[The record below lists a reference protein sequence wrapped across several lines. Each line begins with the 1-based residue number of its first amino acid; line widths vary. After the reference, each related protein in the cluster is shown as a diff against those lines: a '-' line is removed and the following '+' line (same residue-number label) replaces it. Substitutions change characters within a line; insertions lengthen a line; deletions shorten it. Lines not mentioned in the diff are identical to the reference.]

1 MSHQRIRTPV
11 LVVGAGP
18 AGISAAWA
26 AAEAGARVTL
36 IDNNPLPG
44 GQIWRGAK
52 PPDRLSKRWFDR
64 LDKAAPARI
73 HSARIVSAGSE
84 SRTLLAELP
93 NESTAAIAYDKLIL
107 ATGARERFLPFPG
120 WTMPGVVGAGG
131 LQALVK
137 SGLDV
142 RGKHVVL
149 AGSGP
154 LLLAVADLLRDRE
167 ANVVLIA
174 EQAPGS
180 AVNRFGLKLGATPGK
195 LRQAL
200 MLRAKLATIPYLTD
214 CWVESCHGD
223 GQVREVHVIRSGRRW
238 KVESDYLGT
247 GYGLVPNTELA
258 ALLGCET
265 GPDGVA
271 VDEMQ
276 QTTVEGVY
284 CVGEAAGIGGVDKSL
299 VEGTIAGYAATGS
312 VDGARDLFDDRT
324 RQRQFAQAMKA
335 AFALRGELRSLTT
348 PETIVCRCEDVRL
361 SDLDGLEGWRDSKL
375 QSRCGMGR
383 CQGRVCGPA
392 VEFLKGWH
400 PAVVRPPLFPTRIGT
415 MIADDEVN
423 T

>member
-1 MSHQRIRTPV
+1 MSHQRIKTSI

-26 AAEAGARVTL
+26 AGEGGARVTM

-52 PPDRLSKRWFDR
+52 PSDRQSAQWFER
-64 LDKAAPARI
+64 LEKAAPTRI
-73 HSARIVSAGSE
+73 HSARIVSADPGA
-84 SRTLLAELP
+84 RTLLAELP
-93 NESTAAIAYDKLIL
+93 NESTAAIAYDRLIL

-120 WTMPGVVGAGG
+120 WTLPGVVGAGG

-142 RGKHVVL
+142 RGKRVVL

-154 LLLAVADLLRDRE
+154 LLLAVADLLRERE

-174 EQAPGS
+174 EQAPGA
-180 AVNRFGLKLGATPGK
+180 AVLRFGLKLAATPGK
-195 LRQAL
+195 LWQAAA
-200 MLRAKLATIPYLTD
+200 LRARLATIPYQTN

-223 GQVREVHVIRSGRRW
+223 GRLNEVNVNQSGRRW
-238 KVESDYLGT
+238 KVECDYLGT
-247 GYGLVPNTELA
+247 GYGLVPSTELA

-265 GPDGVA
+265 GADGVA

-284 CVGEAAGIGGVDKSL
+284 CAGEAAGIGGVDKSL
-299 VEGTIAGYAATGS
+299 VEGSIAGYAAAGDES
-312 VDGARDLFDDRT
+312 AARALFDDRA
-324 RQRQFAQAMKA
+324 RQRRFGRDLEA
-335 AFALRGELRSLTT
+335 AFALRDELRSLTT

-361 SDLDGLEGWRDSKL
+361 SDLDSLDGWRDAKL

-400 PAVVRPPLFPTRIGT
+400 PAAVRPPLFPTRIGT

-423 T
+423 P

>member
-1 MSHQRIRTPV
+1 MSHQRIQTPI

-26 AAEAGARVTL
+26 AAQTGAKVTL

-52 PPDRLSKRWFDR
+52 PSDREARRWFER
-64 LDKAAPARI
+64 LDKAAPTQI
-73 HSARIVSAGSE
+73 LPARIVSAE
-84 SRTLLAELP
+84 PEARTLLAESP
-93 NESTAAIAYDKLIL
+93 DHRTTSITYGKLIL

-120 WTMPGVVGAGG
+120 WTLPGVVGAGG

-142 RGKHVVL
+142 RGKRVVL

-154 LLLAVADLLRDRE
+154 LLLAVADLLREKE

-174 EQAPGS
+174 EQASGT
-180 AVNRFGLKLGATPGK
+180 AVTRFGLKLAATPGK
-195 LRQAL
+195 LSQAL
-200 MLRAKLATIPYLTD
+200 ALRARLAAIPYQTN
-214 CWVESCHGD
+214 CWVESCHG
-223 GQVREVHVIRSGRRW
+223 VERLSEVSVNQDGRRW
-238 KVESDYLGT
+238 NVECEYLGT
-247 GYGLVPNTELA
+247 GYGLVPSTELA

-265 GPDGVA
+265 SPAGVT

-276 QTTVEGVY
+276 QTTLEGVY
-284 CVGEAAGIGGVDKSL
+284 CAGEATGIGGVDKSL
-299 VEGTIAGYAATGS
+299 VEGSIAGYAATGDES
-312 VDGARDLFDDRT
+312 AAKSLFADRS
-324 RQRQFAQAMKA
+324 RQRQFAKAMSE
-335 AFALRGELRSLTT
+335 AFALRDELRSITT
-348 PETIVCRCEDVRL
+348 PETIVCRCEDARL
-361 SDLDGLEGWRDSKL
+361 SDLDGLEGWRDAKL

-400 PAVVRPPLFPTRIGT
+400 PATVRPPLFPARIGT
-415 MIADDEVN
+415 MIADDEVSS
-423 T
+423 